1 LGLRKIIRDV
11 EPTLSP
17 DDELDD
23 IAAAEAAVNAKDTE
37 RAEVVDAL
45 RDELRC
51 ESIALLSPFCPSF
64 E

>member
-17 DDELDD
+17 DDELGD
-23 IAAAEAAVNAKDTE
+23 IAAAEAAVNTE